1 MILNYEFK
9 LLNQKYLKKILK
21 IRNKKKVR
29 EASLDTK
36 IIKEK
41 EHLEWFNNK
50 INKPFFNHYILIHSK
65 KLIGLGY
72 GEKFSEKKKS
82 CYWGIYSDPDIKS
95 KIKYGSIIKYLL
107 FEKLF
112 ENKNIIQIEC
122 KVKKDFEWIK
132 DWYIRWGHQQINFDK
147 KLNCYNLVL
156 KKKIW
161 NNIKTEIYEKS
172 IK

>member
-82 CYWGIYSDPDIKS
+82 CYCGIYSDPDIKS
-95 KIKYGSIIKYLL
+95 KIKYGSIIKY
-107 FEKLF
+107 
-112 ENKNIIQIEC
+112 
-122 KVKKDFEWIK
+122 
-132 DWYIRWGHQQINFDK
+132 
-147 KLNCYNLVL
+147 
-156 KKKIW
+156 
-161 NNIKTEIYEKS
+161 
-172 IK
+172 